1 MKIEI
6 SRKVLADALSELAPL
21 AGKKQALMI
30 LSNVKCVVKGNRMR
44 MQASDGTMTIRKH
57 VELVSSETD
66 GEFITDCASLNNLVG
81 KVKDDYL
88 VLTYEDNTLTVKHG
102 KGKAKFPAQPA
113 DDFPEVKID
122 EEATEFNIPANKFI
136 RLLTSAKGFVSTE
149 TLRPIMCV
157 VRVKIEN
164 GILNMSAS
172 DTHQLFTDSASV
184 ESGDL
189 NIEWNV
195 EQYAFSSLIKA
206 CRKEEAI
213 IVRISAK
220 NAQYRCGDT
229 TIFTQLTQGN
239 FPNIARVIPHTH
251 NIEATCDKA
260 EILDSLS
267 RVMMF
272 TEQSK
277 VIRINTTPMTMDIS
291 VDNLDTMRSA
301 KESVGCT
308 SDGEIIFGVNV
319 AYFINCLNACESREV
334 IIQLS
339 DSSRPVVI
347 KDKENPER
355 TILCMPMQLVNN

>member
-44 MQASDGTMTIRKH
+44 MQVSDGTMTIRKY
-57 VELVSSETD
+57 VEIVSSETD
-66 GEFITDCASLNNLVG
+66 GEFITDCASLNNFVG
-81 KVKDDYL
+81 KVKYDFL
-88 VLTYEDNTLTVKHG
+88 TITYEDNTLTVKHG
-102 KGKAKFPAQPA
+102 KGKAKFPAQSA

-122 EEATEFNIPANKFI
+122 EEATEFNIPANKFS
-136 RLLTSAKGFVSTE
+136 RLLNTAKGFVSTE

-157 VRVKIEN
+157 VRAKIEN

-172 DTHQLFTDSASV
+172 DTYQLFTDSTSV
-184 ESGDL
+184 ETGDL

-206 CRKEEAI
+206 CKKAETI
-213 IVRISAK
+213 IVRVSAK
-220 NAQYRCGDT
+220 NAQYRIADT

-239 FPNIARVIPHTH
+239 FPNIARVIPQTH
-251 NIEATCDKA
+251 NIEAACDKM
-260 EILDSLS
+260 EILDSLN
-267 RVMMF
+267 RAMMF

-277 VIRINTTPMTMDIS
+277 VIRVNTTPMTMDIS

-301 KESVGCT
+301 KESIGCT
-308 SDGEIIFGVNV
+308 SDGEIVFGVNV
-319 AYFINCLNACESREV
+319 AYFINCLNACESQEV
-334 IIQLS
+334 VIQLS
-339 DSSRPVVI
+339 DPSRPVVI

-355 TILCMPMQLVNN
+355 TILCMPMQLNN

>member
-6 SRKVLADALSELAPL
+6 SKKVLADALSELAPL

-44 MQASDGTMTIRKH
+44 MQASDGTMTIRKY

-66 GEFITDCASLNNLVG
+66 GEFITDCASLNNFVG
-81 KVKDDYL
+81 KVKDDFL
-88 VLTYEDNTLTVKHG
+88 TLTYADNVLNVKHS
-102 KGKAKFPAQPA
+102 KGNAKFPAQPT

-122 EEATEFNIPANKFI
+122 AEATEFNIPANKFI
-136 RLLTSAKGFVSTE
+136 RLLTAAKGFVSTE

-157 VRVKIEN
+157 VRARIEN
-164 GILNMSAS
+164 GILSMSAS

-195 EQYAFSSLIKA
+195 EQCAFSSLIKA
-206 CRKEEAI
+206 CKKAETI
-213 IVRISAK
+213 IVRVSEK
-220 NAQYRCGDT
+220 NAQYRIADT
-229 TIFTQLTQGN
+229 TIFTQLTQGI
-239 FPNIARVIPHTH
+239 FPNIAKVIPQTH
-251 NIEATCDKA
+251 NIEASCDKT

-277 VIRINTTPMTMDIS
+277 VIRIGTSTMAMDIS

-308 SDGEIIFGVNV
+308 SDGEIVFGVNV
-319 AYFINCLNACESREV
+319 AYFINCLNACESQEV
-334 IIQLS
+334 VVQLGNPT
-339 DSSRPVVI
+339 RPIVI
-347 KDKENPER
+347 KDKENPDR
-355 TILCMPMQLVNN
+355 TVLCMPMQLVNN

>member
-6 SRKVLADALSELAPL
+6 SRKVLADALSEIAPL

-44 MQASDGTMTIRKH
+44 MQASDGTMTIRKY

-66 GEFITDCASLNNLVG
+66 GEFIIDCASLNNFVG
-81 KVKDDYL
+81 KVKDDSL
-88 VLTYEDNTLTVKHG
+88 TLTYADNILSVKHS
-102 KGKAKFPAQPA
+102 KGKAKFPAQSA
-113 DDFPEVKID
+113 EDFPEVKID

-136 RLLTSAKGFVSTE
+136 RLLTAAKGFVSTE

-157 VRVKIEN
+157 VRAKIEN

-184 ESGDL
+184 ETGDL
-189 NIEWNV
+189 NIAWNV
-195 EQYAFSSLIKA
+195 EQYAFPFLIKA
-206 CRKEEAI
+206 CKKAEAI
-213 IVRISAK
+213 VVRVSEK
-220 NAQYRCGDT
+220 NAQYRIADT
-229 TIFTQLTQGN
+229 TIFTRLTQGN
-239 FPNIARVIPHTH
+239 FPNIARVIPQTH

-260 EILDSLS
+260 EILDSLN
-267 RVMMF
+267 RAMMF

-277 VIRINTTPMTMDIS
+277 VIRVNTTPMTMDIS

-301 KESVGCT
+301 KESIGCT
-308 SDGEIIFGVNV
+308 SNSEIVFGVNV
-319 AYFINCLNACESREV
+319 EYFINCLNACESQEV
-334 IIQLS
+334 VIQLS

-347 KDKENPER
+347 KDKENPNR
-355 TILCMPMQLVNN
+355 TILCMPMQLNN

>member
-21 AGKKQALMI
+21 AGKKQALTI

-44 MQASDGTMTIRKH
+44 MQASAGTMTIRKY
-57 VELVSSETD
+57 VELINSETD
-66 GEFITDCASLNNLVG
+66 GEFITDCVSLNNFVG
-81 KVKDDYL
+81 KVKDDFL
-88 VLTYEDNTLTVKHG
+88 TLTYADNVLNVKHS
-102 KGKAKFPAQPA
+102 KGNAKFPAQPT

-122 EEATEFNIPANKFI
+122 AEATEFNIPANKFI
-136 RLLTSAKGFVSTE
+136 RLLTTAKGFVSTE
-149 TLRPIMCV
+149 TLRPMMCV
-157 VRVKIEN
+157 VRAKIEN

-172 DTHQLFTDSASV
+172 DTQQLFTDSASV

-195 EQYAFSSLIKA
+195 EQYAFPFLIKA
-206 CRKEEAI
+206 GKKEEAI

-229 TIFTQLTQGN
+229 TVFTQLTQGN
-239 FPNIARVIPHTH
+239 FPNIARVIPQTH

-277 VIRINTTPMTMDIS
+277 VIRVNTTPMTMDIS

-301 KESVGCT
+301 KESIRCT
-308 SDGEIIFGVNV
+308 SDDEIVFGVNV
-319 AYFINCLNACESREV
+319 AYFINCLNACESRDV
-334 IIQLS
+334 TIQLS
-339 DSSRPVVI
+339 DPTRPVVI

-355 TILCMPMQLVNN
+355 TILCMPMQLNN